1 METDEKLLSQYNSD
15 IELYKFY
22 INFVLKINAFH
33 YAMSA
38 AIFTFLLTNKTEQ
51 YLEYILV
58 FPIIFSLTIIGIGV
72 FGYPA
77 VDILNKGTKNNAR
90 KLEYETYP
98 DFTTLKGIIAAS
110 VLAHIII
117 IFCSL
122 LMFCWLPIAA
132 SPTAVP
138 PG

>member
-77 VDILNKGTKNNAR
+77 VDILNKATGNNAR
-90 KLEYETYP
+90 KLGYETYP
-98 DFTTLKGIIAAS
+98 DFTTLKGIIVAS
-110 VLAHIII
+110 VLTHIII

-122 LMFCWLPIAA
+122 LMLCWLPIASSSA
-132 SPTAVP
+132 AVP

>member
-77 VDILNKGTKNNAR
+77 VDILNKATEKNAN
-90 KLEYETYP
+90 KLGYETYP

-110 VLAHIII
+110 IFTHIII

-122 LMFCWLPIAA
+122 LMLCWLPIA
-132 SPTAVP
+132 SSSTAVP